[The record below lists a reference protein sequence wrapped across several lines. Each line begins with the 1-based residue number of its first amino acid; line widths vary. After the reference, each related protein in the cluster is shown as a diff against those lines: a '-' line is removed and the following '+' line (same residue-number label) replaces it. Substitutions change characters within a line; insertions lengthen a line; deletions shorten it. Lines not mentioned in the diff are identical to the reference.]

1 MKNLLV
7 FTALAFG
14 VATSHQALA
23 CDWMHEANLDST
35 TVVTCANGKCEAVPK
50 RQAEAAPAV
59 PKVDGLSAPI

>member
-23 CDWMHEANLDST
+23 CDWMHEANQDLDHCCY
-35 TVVTCANGKCEAVPK
+35 VCEWQV
-50 RQAEAAPAV
+50 
-59 PKVDGLSAPI
+59 